1 MRKPLYTIKKSFLAA
16 FSLKMFIAFIISAAI
31 GAGIYFGSEMF
42 YIPIGDF
49 APDFLL
55 RLLGYNWFLVDIAVS
70 ALLPAIVLLVQLA
83 LIIRVKSYKIKIY
96 ENRIVISEGIL
107 FATSEQHLTFDGSAR
122 FIINRSFLG
131 RFAGVAQV
139 TIIWPAGFTLTE
151 RFIRRP
157 NKLKNFISTVYVG
170 RNGAS
175 GHLSNS
181 RLGLIN
187 K

>member
-16 FSLKMFIAFIISAAI
+16 FGLKTFIALLITGAI

-42 YIPIGDF
+42 LIPEG
-49 APDFLL
+49 ASVPEFLPEAL
-55 RLLGYNWFLVDIAVS
+55 SDKWSLIRIAAS
-70 ALLPAIVLLVQLA
+70 ALLPAVVLLVQFA
-83 LIIRVKSYKIKIY
+83 LIVRVKSFKIKIY
-96 ENRIVISEGIL
+96 ENRIIIKEGIL

-131 RFAGVAQV
+131 RFAGIAQV

-151 RFIRRP
+151 SFIRRP
-157 NKLKNFISTVYVG
+157 GKLKKFISSVYIG
-170 RNGAS
+170 RNGAV
-175 GHLSNS
+175 GHLANNKM
-181 RLGLIN
+181 GLIT